1 MLDLSSAL
9 LPGAAVFAVLL
20 GIEHAT
26 GGTLSSRIKV
36 PIAFVL
42 ALVLVIVVAHS
53 DFGATQVVAKIA
65 LSKMNGASQVLV
77 AIFVGSTAVLGD
89 QVLRKA
95 IPNIGQN
102 QPGNPDG
109 V

>member
-36 PIAFVL
+36 PLAFLL
-42 ALVLVIVVAHS
+42 AYLLVLTVAHS
-53 DFGATQVVAKIA
+53 DFGNTQVVAHIA
-65 LSKMNGASQVLV
+65 LSRMNGASQILV
-77 AIFVGSTAVLGD
+77 AIFVGGTSVLGD
-89 QVLRKA
+89 QLIRKA

-102 QPGNPDG
+102 QQ
-109 V
+109 